1 MINFDEITREYIK
14 EQNPNWPQILNQH
27 YRILIMSSSESEK
40 AKALF
45 YQMNQMIWMIFTKIL
60 RNTIQIKNVK
70 R

>member
-1 MINFDEITREYIK
+1 
-14 EQNPNWPQILNQH
+14 
-27 YRILIMSSSESEK
+27 MSSSESEK